1 MEQRARGRPRG
12 PHYEENKAKKERLK
26 LAHER
31 GETFPKR
38 RAKKQ
43 RTKRRPSFLD
53 PAEIRLPLTFRC
65 PGCSYVETKWES
77 SFCEKCTERYC
88 KDCTEDK
95 LLNRTEHKEEYKW
108 LCVSH
113 LRQKIGVTEQTLE
126 NLKSLLSK
134 TITENILP

>member
-26 LAHER
+26 WRNEILFRKHAKR
-31 GETFPKR
+31 TRLQQPSPAPIET
-38 RAKKQ
+38 
-43 RTKRRPSFLD
+43 
-53 PAEIRLPLTFRC
+53 RLPLTFRC

-77 SFCEKCTERYC
+77 SFCERCTERYC
-88 KDCTEDK
+88 KDCTEEK

-113 LRQKIGVTEQTLE
+113 LREQICVTEQTLE
-126 NLKSLLSK
+126 NLKFLLSK
-134 TITENILP
+134 TITKNNLP